1 MKYLDD
7 TTRKIKP
14 SLIKFIKE
22 NKELIKQ
29 NQFEELY
36 DKLNKSGWQSGRDLT
51 YLLSG
56 SGKRNIFEYFGS
68 KIPFAACSYDAGL
81 YEVTIPNNIEIIE
94 DSAFNGCSQIT
105 KLVLPESVHTIES
118 WALADMDNLEEL
130 TIKGELIAMD
140 DLSIHNNVE
149 LKTIYSV
156 AENRD
161 LLYDSVDCLKKGFC
175 RFLVI

>member
-1 MKYLDD
+1 MKYLDSN
-7 TTRKIKP
+7 RKIKP
-14 SLIKFIKE
+14 SLIKFLKE
-22 NKELIKQ
+22 NQDLVKEG
-29 NQFEELY
+29 NFEELY

-51 YLLSG
+51 YLLSNK
-56 SGKRNIFEYFGS
+56 GKRNIFEYFTS
-68 KIPFAACSYDAGL
+68 KIPFAACSYDIGL
-81 YEVTIPNNIEIIE
+81 YEVTIPDNIEIIE

-105 KLVLPESVHTIES
+105 KLVLPSSVHTIES

-130 TIKGELIAMD
+130 TIKGELIAMN
-140 DLSIHNNVE
+140 DLSIYNVPK
-149 LKTIYSV
+149 LDTIYSL